1 MSKKNEMNLS
11 KGLKGDRVVGTRALS
26 ALSIEGEIL
35 CIIVHPDKKHVEG
48 INHILNPLNEL
59 LPEKGFKPIYLSD
72 ETKPLQH
79 YGKTFE
85 QLARDCALGIV
96 ILDGLRPNV
105 LLEFGILLG
114 KNKPI
119 IPLQDKKAC
128 VAIKSFY
135 QQICQGSGLTEH
147 QFSKLKDPSLGFF
160 SHISDLQG
168 LKVEVV
174 DKDASL
180 DDPKYPKNV
189 IDKAIDKLRPRII
202 KEYNELRLKPVSK
215 ISLDYLQRFHAVSL
229 KVSEYY
235 GGIVSF
241 SVKDVENARRE
252 IRNLEKGSGTKMPSQ
267 VYSTIASLYV
277 SLAERTK

>member
-1 MSKKNEMNLS
+1 MSKKNEINLQ
-11 KGLKGDRVVGTRALS
+11 KGLKGDRRVETRAFS

-35 CIIVHPDKKHVEG
+35 CIIVYPDRKHVKG
-48 INHILNPLNEL
+48 INHILNPLSEL
-59 LPEKGFKPIYLSD
+59 LPEKGFKPVYLSD

-79 YGKTFE
+79 YEKTFE
-85 QLARDCALGIV
+85 QLAEACALGIV

-119 IPLQDKKAC
+119 IPLQDEEAC

-135 QQICQGSGLTEH
+135 QGNCQGSGLTERE
-147 QFSKLKDPSLGFF
+147 FSKLKAPSLGFF

-189 IDKAIDKLRPRII
+189 VNKAIDKLGPRII
-202 KEYNELRLKPVSK
+202 EEYNKLRLKPVSK

-252 IRNLEKGSGTKMPSQ
+252 IKNLEKESGIKMPSQ
-267 VYSTIASLYV
+267 VYSIIASLYS